1 MTISNENGRTI
12 IEIEGRLFNFPL
24 MTDDM
29 ITEIQNIEAELVAD
43 IVNGNKKEV
52 SKKLKSIFKG
62 E

>member
-29 ITEIQNIEAELVAD
+29 ITEIQNIEAKLVAD
-43 IVNGNKKEV
+43 IINGNKKEV
-52 SKKLKSIFKG
+52 SKKLESIFKG